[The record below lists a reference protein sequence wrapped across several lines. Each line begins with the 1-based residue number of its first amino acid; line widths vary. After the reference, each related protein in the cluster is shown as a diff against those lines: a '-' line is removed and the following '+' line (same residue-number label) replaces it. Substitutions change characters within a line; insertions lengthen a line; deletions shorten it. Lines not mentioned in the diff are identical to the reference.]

1 MIEKISKV
9 TLYVENQASA
19 KEFWINKLNFV
30 VALEQPMG
38 PNMLWLEVSP
48 KEDSET
54 SFVLYEKELMKKQN
68 PNNNTEHP
76 SIILSTKNINK
87 TYDNLKSK
95 DVKVTDLMTFPYGS
109 MFTFYDQD
117 NNPFLIREDK

>member
-9 TLYVENQASA
+9 TLYVENQESA